1 MLLFIGCWNS
11 RYKIV
16 SSQIQIVNSHDVS
29 RYRVF
34 FNRMSDFDDFDD
46 KDLFSDTF
54 DLLED
59 IKSAGYDLRKSK
71 FFNTPIDKI
80 FDSPF
85 FTRNRNRTRGDSSTS
100 RFPKFSSNS
109 SKKSTSTTES
119 SETDSGDEIFH
130 TKSFRRS
137 DSTYSTSSHDT
148 TSSGETVSDVSSARS
163 IPRKVNIARQIPVQH
178 YVTSNKNFRP
188 GLPKQPENDFVKTP
202 HELYIQRENESNEK
216 KPQSMSPKPEER
228 VLYMNTSSSPR
239 CFRSKS
245 SDLHN
250 ICENNSNLNERRSV
264 PPELCTIRR
273 YEQSKGLPDVL
284 KTDRM
289 SVPPNVPRVGCD
301 KGEKPTWDER
311 QGRIEGALKWLRSE
325 LVRMGCF

>member
-1 MLLFIGCWNS
+1 MG
-11 RYKIV
+11 
-16 SSQIQIVNSHDVS
+16 
-29 RYRVF
+29 
-34 FNRMSDFDDFDD
+34 DFDDFDD

-71 FFNTPIDKI
+71 FFNTPIEKI

-85 FTRNRNRTRGDSSTS
+85 FTRNRNRNRGESSTS

-130 TKSFRRS
+130 SKSFRRS

-148 TSSGETVSDVSSARS
+148 TSSGETVSDASSARS
-163 IPRKVNIARQIPVQH
+163 IPRKVNITRQIPVQH
-178 YVTSNKNFRP
+178 YVTSNKNFKS
-188 GLPKQPENDFVKTP
+188 GLSKTEKDFTVNEKRSVP
-202 HELYIQRENESNEK
+202 HELYTQLKNESNEK
-216 KPQSMSPKPEER
+216 RPQSMSPKPEER
-228 VLYMNTSSSPR
+228 VLYMNTGSNSR

-245 SDLHN
+245 TDLQNINESD
-250 ICENNSNLNERRSV
+250 SNTKDRRSV
-264 PPELCTIRR
+264 PPELCNVRR
-273 YEQSKGLPDVL
+273 YEQSKSLPDVL
-284 KTDRM
+284 RTDRM
-289 SVPPNVPRVGCD
+289 SLPPNVPKVGCE
-301 KGEKPTWDER
+301 KGEQPSWDER

-325 LVRMGCF
+325 LVSIFYAIVV